1 MAQPSAST
9 VHIDVPLSNVSVAY
23 IQSQS
28 RFISTRVFPIVPVEK
43 QTDKYFKYTKGD
55 WFRDEAELVG
65 DAAGTVGSG
74 YNLSSDSYSADVW
87 GIHKDI
93 GRQTRGNADGQVDP
107 EVEATEFVTQRIL
120 MRRERQFITDA
131 FATGIWGT
139 SATPSILWDN
149 AASDPETDVD
159 TAKDTILQNTG
170 FEANTMV
177 LGYQVFQKLKRH
189 PAIGDR
195 YKYTSSDVITEQ
207 MLAQLFGVDRLF
219 VGKTVYNSAVEGA
232 TASMAF
238 TYGKHALL
246 CHVPPSAA
254 LRTPSAGYTFSWRN
268 GVSGGNG
275 LDVGIRNFYMENEA
289 ADRIEGKAAF
299 DHKIVATDLGYFLE
313 SVIS

>member
-9 VHIDVPLSNVSVAY
+9 VHIDVPLSNISVAY
-23 IQSQS
+23 IQSQD
-28 RFISTRVFPIVPVEK
+28 RFISTKVFPIVPVSK
-43 QTDKYFKYTKGD
+43 RTDKYFTYTKGD
-55 WFRDEAELVG
+55 WFRDEAEMVG
-65 DAAGTVGSG
+65 DSAPTVGSG

-93 GRQTRGNADGQVDP
+93 GDLTRGNADDQVDP
-107 EVEATEFVTQRIL
+107 EVDATQFVTQRIL

-131 FATGIWGT
+131 FAASIWATDSTPGT
-139 SATPSILWDN
+139 LWDN
-149 AASDPETDVD
+149 AASDPEADID
-159 TAKDTILQNTG
+159 TGKDTILQNTG
-170 FEANTMV
+170 FEANTLV

-195 YKYTSSDVITEQ
+195 YKYTTSDVITEQ
-207 MLAQLFGVDRLF
+207 MLAALFGVDRLF
-219 VGKTVYNSAVEGA
+219 VGKAVYNSAVEGA

-246 CHVPPSAA
+246 CHVPSTPS
-254 LRTPSAGYTFSWRN
+254 LRTPSAGYTFSWRD
-268 GVSGGNG
+268 GVSEGNG
-275 LDVGIRNFYMENEA
+275 LDVGIKNFRMEENA

-299 DHKIVATDLGYFLE
+299 DHKIVATDLGYFFE